1 MPRRRGAKRGFTLV
15 ELLVVIGIIA
25 LLIAILLPVL
35 GRAREAGNRVKCLSN
50 LRNMVQAAYLHA
62 QEHQG
67 YMPFAGHPAPS
78 AQGVRASSIG
88 LGDTNRVRYIYFD
101 DGDIGFRP
109 LPLSV
114 ALGSYMGV
122 TMPNFRQS
130 SDFVEVLKR
139 DELRRHFICPSE
151 STRTIRPTD
160 YSIQDGGD
168 DWSHKAGPEYM
179 SYIFNAWVLC
189 LCPAPEGGMSPAGK
203 ITRVR
208 QPSEVFLFADGNSTG
223 LGQCGYGVE
232 AAATNSDTL
241 YDYWRHFD
249 GGSSPWH
256 QLDHARHRNKLNV
269 AYVDGHAETL
279 ELPNRNNP
287 GDLDRIGL
295 TRGVTFE

>member
-1 MPRRRGAKRGFTLV
+1 MPHRSTRRCGFTLV

-67 YMPFAGHPAPS
+67 YMPFAGHPEPW
-78 AQGVRASSIG
+78 AQGVRASSVG
-88 LGDTNRVRYIYFD
+88 LGDSHRVRYMYFD

-109 LPLSV
+109 LPLS
-114 ALGSYMGV
+114 ASLGSYMGV
-122 TMPNFRQS
+122 SLPDFKNS
-130 SDFVEVLKR
+130 SDFVGFLKR

-151 STRTIRPTD
+151 PARAIRPTD
-160 YSIQDGGD
+160 YSICDGGD

-189 LCPAPEGGMSPAGK
+189 VRPAPEGGMSPAGK
-203 ITRVR
+203 LTRVR
-208 QPSEVFLFADGNSTG
+208 RASEVFLFADGNSSE
-223 LGQCGYGVE
+223 LGGSGYGVQG
-232 AAATNSDTL
+232 AFTNNDTL
-241 YDYWRHFD
+241 YDYWLHQDKNQFD
-249 GGSSPWH
+249 PK
-256 QLDHARHRNKLNV
+256 RHRNKINV
-269 AYVDGHAETL
+269 AFVDGHAETL
-279 ELPNRNNP
+279 ELTTPRPGNINP

-295 TRGVTFE
+295 TRGVSFD